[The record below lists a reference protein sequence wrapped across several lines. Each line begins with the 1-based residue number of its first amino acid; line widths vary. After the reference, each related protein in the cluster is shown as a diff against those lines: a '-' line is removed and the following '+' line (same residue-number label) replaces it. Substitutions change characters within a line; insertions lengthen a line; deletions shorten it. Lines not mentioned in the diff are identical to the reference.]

1 MMAGPQEMTA
11 IIFVTYPNPVK
22 VSLAFLAGVTAA
34 MVPGTTIYC
43 LLAGTIDLGDPSS
56 TGSSGTIP
64 ERPVATPARVQA
76 LVEARRKRWLTLV
89 LLAVSGSLRDGCA
102 MDAPRWGSPQAPQGW
117 AAARPRALR
126 RTWLR
131 RPSHRRWG

>member
-11 IIFVTYPNPVK
+11 IIFVTHPNREG
-22 VSLAFLAGVTAA
+22 LARLPGWRTAA

-76 LVEARRKRWLTLV
+76 LGEARRKRWLTLV
-89 LLAVSGSLRDGCA
+89 LLAVSGSLRDGC
-102 MDAPRWGSPQAPQGW
+102 S
-117 AAARPRALR
+117 
-126 RTWLR
+126 
-131 RPSHRRWG
+131 